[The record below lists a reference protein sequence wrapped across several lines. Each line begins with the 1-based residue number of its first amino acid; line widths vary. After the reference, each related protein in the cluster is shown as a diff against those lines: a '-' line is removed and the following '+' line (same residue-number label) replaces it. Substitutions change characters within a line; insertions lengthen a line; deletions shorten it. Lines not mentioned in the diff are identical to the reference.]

1 MSVVLLLL
9 FLSCTPAHAAP
20 ADPRAE
26 IKRAFLA
33 GSEGPD
39 PESLRASGDPRAEE
53 LRALA
58 AGLRAL
64 RAGTT
69 LDRVADF
76 SYALDPVSPPMP
88 EPEVLSRYL
97 RAEAVAA
104 ARGAAYSPERAERF
118 RQRLRTQIAGLS
130 SGIAQFP
137 DEGPDAPGDAAPY
150 RAPDAEPRPRR
161 DLPLRAAPPL
171 VSPERGAVVPAVNGE
186 ARAVVAGVGDRLED
200 LSERRAAA
208 WREGRPLEAARLA
221 IASVG
226 GHVVQGTWSL
236 IAGATGRDSAKNI
249 ARTVLYQ
256 PAAVLDYR
264 ERQAAVARPADDL
277 PGYLIGTSRNLAV
290 LAVETV
296 PGGRAA
302 GTATRATYGALVRDA
317 RGSFHALEEA
327 EAGLAEASRRLESS
341 AAGSAER
348 AALER
353 EAAAARARFELK
365 RAELD
370 AARKTMVEHRMAQA
384 LDHDFHGKIE
394 ARLLERREASEINA
408 RFVRE
413 GGSPPFHEGVP
424 VYRVTTTK
432 DIELCRAHHAADLSK
447 LRALRSANGDWFIPC
462 ETYHH
467 FDQKH
472 LRDLLALPDS
482 NAVDFVAR
490 YRVPAGTKFYV
501 GAAGPIRGE
510 TAGRVETM
518 YTDQAG
524 RAVGGGGNGGKVQF
538 FLDPHINAPAAR
550 GGFVYQRSS
559 PVPREHELLHPME
572 AFRKAAE
579 AGDADA
585 ARRAYA
591 DLMRRR
597 RGQADLI
604 RRDEALRLDYE
615 RVAADMRETFPAAF

>member
-1 MSVVLLLL
+1 MSGVLLLL
-9 FLSCTPAHAAP
+9 FLSFSPAHAAP

-26 IKRAFLA
+26 IKRAFLTGA
-33 GSEGPD
+33 EGPD

-104 ARGAAYSPERAERF
+104 ARGAVYSPERAERF
-118 RQRLRTQIAGLS
+118 RARLRTQIANLS
-130 SGIAQFP
+130 SGLAEFP
-137 DEGPDAPGDAAPY
+137 DEGPGAPGDAAPY
-150 RAPDAEPRPRR
+150 RAPAPEPRRR
-161 DLPLRAAPPL
+161 ELPLSAAPPL

-186 ARAVVAGVGDRLED
+186 ARAVVAGLDDRLED
-200 LSERRAAA
+200 LSGRRAAA
-208 WREGRPLEAARLA
+208 WREGRPFEAAGLA
-221 IASVG
+221 VASVG
-226 GHVVQGTWSL
+226 GHIVEGTWSL
-236 IAGATGRDSAKNI
+236 VAGATGRDSAKNI
-249 ARTVLYQ
+249 ARAVLSQ

-264 ERQAAVARPADDL
+264 ERQAAVARPGDDL
-277 PGYLIGTSRNLAV
+277 AGYLIGTSRNLAV

-317 RGSFHALEEA
+317 RDSFHALEEA
-327 EAGLAEASRRLESS
+327 EAGLAAASRRLESS

-370 AARKTMVEHRMAQA
+370 ASRKAMVEHRMARA

-394 ARLLERREASEINA
+394 TRLLDRSEASELNA

-424 VYRVTTTK
+424 VYRVTTTEAI
-432 DIELCRAHHAADLSK
+432 DLCRTHRAADLSK
-447 LRALRSANGDWFIPC
+447 LRAMRSANGDWFIPC

-490 YRVPAGTKFYV
+490 YRVPAGTRFYV

-538 FLDPHINAPAAR
+538 FLDPHINDSGAR
-550 GGFVYQRSS
+550 DRFAYQRSS
-559 PVPREHELLHPME
+559 PVPRDHELLHPME

-579 AGDADA
+579 AKDADA

-604 RRDEALRLDYE
+604 RRDDALRLDYE
-615 RVAADMRETFPAAF
+615 RIAADMRETFPAAF